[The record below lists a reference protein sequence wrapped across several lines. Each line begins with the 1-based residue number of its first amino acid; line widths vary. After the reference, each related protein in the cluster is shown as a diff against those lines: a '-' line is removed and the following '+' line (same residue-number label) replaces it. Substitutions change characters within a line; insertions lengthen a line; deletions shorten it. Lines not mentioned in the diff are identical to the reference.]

1 MLFKCHS
8 ILLKLAFPLHGFET
22 ELFLLIILCFLMKLL
37 AHKDTKN
44 SSLTHLK
51 KLDDVELT
59 NSYFQQDSATTH
71 ATSRRVFPRS
81 PDQRRIVAKP
91 IT

>member
-1 MLFKCHS
+1 MPFNS
-8 ILLKLAFPLHGFET
+8 IKIGVSFARFRSR
-22 ELFLLIILCFLMKLL
+22 IIFINYIMFFNEAISAQRYQKLL
-37 AHKDTKN
+37 LDTLIK
-44 SSLTHLK
+44 K

-59 NSYFQQDSATTH
+59 NGYFQQDSATTH
-71 ATSRRVFPRS
+71 TTSRRVFPRS

>member
-1 MLFKCHS
+1 MPFNS
-8 ILLKLAFPLHGFET
+8 IKIGVSFARFRSR
-22 ELFLLIILCFLMKLL
+22 IIFINYIMFFNEAISAQRYQKLL
-37 AHKDTKN
+37 LDT
-44 SSLTHLK
+44 LIK

-59 NSYFQQDSATTH
+59 NGYFQQDSATTH